1 MMNTSELAR
10 IASKLVSKGKG
21 ILAADES
28 TSTAGKRLESIGL
41 DNTEE
46 NRRNMRELFFTSKG
60 LEEFVSGVI
69 LYDET
74 LRQHSSR
81 DVPFTSILAEKDI
94 IPGIKV
100 DEGLEDIGDGE
111 KVTKGLESLPTRLAE
126 YHKLGAR
133 FAKWRAVYSITDSL
147 PSENCY
153 TENAKR
159 LAKYAKN
166 CQEAGIV
173 PIVEPEVLMDDA
185 DRNTHALERADEV
198 VRTAHKALFNAL
210 KEEDVY
216 LQGILLKPSMVINGK
231 NAETKA
237 SEDQVASYTYQALLD
252 TVPEEVA
259 GIVFLSGGQSDEQAT
274 IHLDKMN
281 KIAAGNNPWP
291 LTFSYGRALQ
301 GAALNTWKGEPIN
314 TAMAQ
319 NVFLHRA
326 KCNSLAS
333 KGEYSKELEAA

>member
-1 MMNTSELAR
+1 MNTSELAK
-10 IASKLVSKGKG
+10 IASKLVAKGKG

-41 DNTEE
+41 ENNEK
-46 NRRNMRELFFTSKG
+46 NRRDMREMFFTSKDV
-60 LEEFVSGVI
+60 EEFISGVI

-74 LRQHSSR
+74 LRQNSSH
-81 DVPFTSILAEKDI
+81 DVPFSSMLTEKGI

-100 DEGLEDIGDGE
+100 DEGLEETSNGE
-111 KVTKGLESLPTRLAE
+111 KVTKGLENLAPRLEE
-126 YHKLGAR
+126 YYSLGAR
-133 FAKWRAVYSITDSL
+133 FAKWRAVYSITDTL

-153 TENAKR
+153 AENAKR
-159 LAKYAKN
+159 LAKYAKL

-185 DRNTHALERADEV
+185 NRNTHSLERADEV
-198 VRTAHKALFNAL
+198 VRTAHTHLFNAL
-210 KEEDVY
+210 KEEGVY
-216 LQGILLKPSMVINGK
+216 LEGLLLKPSMVIAGK
-231 NAETKA
+231 NAEVQAT
-237 SEDQVASYTYQALLD
+237 EDQVASWTYKALLD

-259 GIVFLSGGQSDEQAT
+259 GVVFLSGGQSDEQAT

-281 KIAAGNNPWP
+281 KIAAGNNPWA

-301 GAALNTWKGEPIN
+301 GAALSTWKGQQIN
-314 TAMAQ
+314 LATAQ
-319 NVFLHRA
+319 SVFMHRA
-326 KCNSLAS
+326 KCNSLAA